1 MTDDHPEH
9 ALLTSAQR
17 EELITGGAH
26 LRGLPPTA
34 YAQTLLS
41 GKAPVFACAADP
53 RASFTVYAPANHS
66 FADENQQLRVVVS
79 IHGTARDM
87 RLIDKMGPSR
97 RSAACSSS
105 PRSFRAGS
113 RICLVRDASL
123 TFVRRADN
131 PVRHS

>member
-87 RLIDKMGPSR
+87 RLIDKMGPFAEER
-97 RSAACSSS
+97 
-105 PRSFRAGS
+105 GV
-113 RICLVRDASL
+113 LVVAPLFPCGIEDLSGA
-123 TFVRRADN
+123 
-131 PVRHS
+131 